1 MDSVKSAGHLII
13 LRTEQMVR
21 SILKKK
27 NGQCVWP
34 HTMQHFIHYVVTGQ
48 KKL

>member
-21 SILKKK
+21 SILKK